1 MSEDVRPDADYD
13 RGHLDGR
20 IDARLSGHD
29 AHFTHLNGT
38 TAELVAKVSTLA
50 TLVQRLGDQAIAE
63 EATRQ
68 ALATALRNAD
78 EARRSQDNDRRNLA
92 ADHWTPVQKIITVL
106 LVLIAASGFL
116 MNLVR

>member
-1 MSEDVRPDADYD
+1 MPDATPAEQYD

-50 TLVQRLGDQAIAE
+50 ALVQRLGDQAIADA
-63 EATRQ
+63 ATRQ
-68 ALATALRNAD
+68 ALAVALRDAD
-78 EARRSQDNDRRNLA
+78 EARRTSDADRRHAA
-92 ADHWTPVQKIITVL
+92 ADHWTPVQKVITL
-106 LVLIAASGFL
+106 LLALIAISGFL
-116 MNLVR
+116 LTLLR